1 MSRRLRPW
9 VKTVL
14 GMVPLTGTILL
25 NRAASGQPIENPFLP
40 TSAAEEYVVAIEAD
54 PKTLADW
61 KAINPNVAYV
71 LTFSD
76 ETGRRV
82 IPVVKTPDAS
92 YALKHNLYGNFDTMG
107 SVFTDPS
114 AVEPEN
120 LVIYGH
126 SSKTKDW
133 CFTFL
138 KNYAEAAYYQSH
150 PSFQLESVSGTVPC
164 RIISFGA
171 YDLEEDI
178 PFDWADPDPGK
189 KAGVEDMLKE
199 TLPYLLQKT
208 DGVVYDGH
216 GIVTLVTCD
225 MNKTDTRFVMQ
236 AVRTYG

>member
-1 MSRRLRPW
+1 MRRLRPW
-9 VKTVL
+9 VKAVL
-14 GMVPLTGTILL
+14 GTVPLIGTILL
-25 NRAASGQPIENPFLP
+25 NRVASGQPVRSPF
-40 TSAAEEYVVAIEAD
+40 SDHSRAEEYVTAIETE

-61 KAINPNVAYV
+61 KAVNPNVAYV

-76 ETGRRV
+76 ETKRRV
-82 IPVVKTPDAS
+82 IPVLKTPNAS
-92 YALKHNLYGNFDTMG
+92 YALKHNLYGDYDSMG

-114 AVEPEN
+114 AIEPEN

-138 KNYAEAAYYQSH
+138 KNYADTAYYQSH

-171 YDLEEDI
+171 YDLEEEM
-178 PFDWADPDPGK
+178 PCDWADPDPGSET
-189 KAGVEDMLKE
+189 GVADMLKE
-199 TLPYLLQKT
+199 TLPYLIQKT
-208 DGVVYDGH
+208 DGIVYDGH

-225 MNKTDTRFVMQ
+225 MDKKDTRFVMQ